1 MFGIGSTE
9 LLLIL
14 GIALLVIGPK
24 KLPQMARSLGKAMG
38 EFKRVS
44 NDVKRTID
52 AEVDRVE
59 KQEQTSRAKA
69 ELKPEDAPRPKAEQ
83 AEDSEK
89 PTAAATAESADAAA
103 DSKNA

>member
-24 KLPQMARSLGKAMG
+24 KLPQLARTLGKAMG
-38 EFKRVS
+38 EFKKVS

-52 AEVDRVE
+52 AEVERVE
-59 KQEQTSRAKA
+59 RTESRQRSTA
-69 ELKPEDAPRPKAEQ
+69 ELKPEDAAPKADAPSSKTDT
-83 AEDSEK
+83 AEAEK
-89 PTAAATAESADAAA
+89 PAESAKA
-103 DSKNA
+103 

>member
-59 KQEQTSRAKA
+59 RQERTTRAKA
-69 ELKPEDAPRPKAEQ
+69 ELKPEDAAPKT
-83 AEDSEK
+83 SET
-89 PTAAATAESADAAA
+89 PTKEESTPKAATAENGDAAPE
-103 DSKNA
+103 SKNA

>member
-44 NDVKRTID
+44 SDVKRTID

-59 KQEQTSRAKA
+59 RQERQDRAKA
-69 ELKPEDAPRPKAEQ
+69 ELKPEDASPRTE
-83 AEDSEK
+83 
-89 PTAAATAESADAAA
+89 TAASTQAAAAKPADAPA